1 MAREGS
7 GSLSLILSDG
17 AWSLSLMLTD
27 ASVTDGAG
35 CGPMSRHSDGADAS
49 TVPAGIDRLARI
61 KPAVRGHHSAKF
73 VPDSNPNSMELTL
86 ESEPPRACVSSL
98 AEEGAHRATIR
109 GEPEAHLD
117 RDVRRR
123 VGFLPRR
130 VVGDRIRVGVEI
142 ERPDL
147 RRRIRQLQRH
157 FAPIGDLVEL
167 GAGEQNLA
175 IAVERAPL
183 PRTEPALAVIGGG
196 APIAVLDHQLEL
208 VRVRGERR
216 ARRQAELHGERHLR
230 VGAVGEVGR
239 ADEFP
244 PTRKPSTPLMMRTMT
259 ANGREIRVGAGIG
272 GCSRTAA
279 AAPGA
284 GAGVF
289 SRLIPIQTNSSTP
302 AMKPRAPP
310 IGPMLSTAAMAMPP
324 SRSRPPNAITRDARP
339 AQPASMPRTPVKK
352 PTMMRMEK
360 RTWCGE
366 PERFPRCEQCLVV
379 SRVARR
385 EGSNQRGDA
394 SRPLFC
400 RASACCR
407 RDAPSFSRRSWATKR
422 GAEAMRMESAGRAAS
437 LWRWRSHCSWRTRG
451 AISRTSCAPVSA
463 PWTKTRILAPSALAG
478 RCC

>member
-61 KPAVRGHHSAKF
+61 KPAEHVMTPTQRQAHQDVRIPAPPAPARFPPNHRRAVRGHHSAKF

-175 IAVERAPL
+175 IAVE
-183 PRTEPALAVIGGG
+183 
-196 APIAVLDHQLEL
+196 
-208 VRVRGERR
+208 
-216 ARRQAELHGERHLR
+216 
-230 VGAVGEVGR
+230 
-239 ADEFP
+239 
-244 PTRKPSTPLMMRTMT
+244 
-259 ANGREIRVGAGIG
+259 
-272 GCSRTAA
+272 
-279 AAPGA
+279 
-284 GAGVF
+284 
-289 SRLIPIQTNSSTP
+289 
-302 AMKPRAPP
+302 
-310 IGPMLSTAAMAMPP
+310 
-324 SRSRPPNAITRDARP
+324 
-339 AQPASMPRTPVKK
+339 
-352 PTMMRMEK
+352 
-360 RTWCGE
+360 
-366 PERFPRCEQCLVV
+366 
-379 SRVARR
+379 
-385 EGSNQRGDA
+385 
-394 SRPLFC
+394 
-400 RASACCR
+400 
-407 RDAPSFSRRSWATKR
+407 
-422 GAEAMRMESAGRAAS
+422 
-437 LWRWRSHCSWRTRG
+437 
-451 AISRTSCAPVSA
+451 
-463 PWTKTRILAPSALAG
+463 
-478 RCC
+478 